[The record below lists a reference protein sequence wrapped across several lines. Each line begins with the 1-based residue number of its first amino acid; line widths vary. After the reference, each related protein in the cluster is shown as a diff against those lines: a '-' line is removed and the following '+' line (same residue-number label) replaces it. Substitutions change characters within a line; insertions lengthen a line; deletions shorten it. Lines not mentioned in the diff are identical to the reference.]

1 LLDEDNYSSSRRIA
15 ESTHETL
22 ESFNVVYLIIK
33 SDMSELIVGSLKE
46 AATILG
52 IRSDNLSKSLKSLP
66 VNSNGVEVNNHL
78 VRRVQVF
85 CEREQ

>member
-1 LLDEDNYSSSRRIA
+1 
-15 ESTHETL
+15 
-22 ESFNVVYLIIK
+22 
-33 SDMSELIVGSLKE
+33 MSELIVVSLKE
-46 AATILG
+46 AATIVDT
-52 IRSDNLSKSLKSLP
+52 RSDNLSKSLKSLP